1 VVLNTMNAP
10 FAEYALNADE
20 MARWEKLIAL
30 RNDVNAVLETARAAK
45 RIGKPLEAA
54 VALRPGDGEA
64 KALLDDLSGMD
75 LAMKMAEHAEKL
87 GVETVNAF
95 VQSLDLEGPVKKVIT
110 DEGTYEAKAVIIA
123 SGATHSKL
131 GAQGENQYAGM
142 GVSYC
147 ATCDG
152 AFYRGKDVLVVGGG
166 DVAVEDAIFLAR
178 GCNKV
183 YVVHRRDELRAAKVL
198 QESLLALPNVEMV
211 WNSNLKSITGGMKVE
226 NATVVNKFDQSER
239 TIPVAGVFIAV
250 GITPRSEFA
259 RNHVSMDEK
268 GYIIADETGTTSV
281 PGVFAAGDVR
291 TKQLRQVV
299 TAVADGANAATAV
312 SDFIKN

>member
-1 VVLNTMNAP
+1 MYDLIIIGAGPAGLSAAIYASRARLSAVVIEQN
-10 FAEYALNADE
+10 F
-20 MARWEKLIAL
+20 
-30 RNDVNAVLETARAAK
+30 VNGGQIIDTYE
-45 RIGKPLEAA
+45 IDNY
-54 VALRPGDGEA
+54 PGLPGI
-64 KALLDDLSGMD
+64 SGMD
-75 LAMKMAEHAEKL
+75 LAAKMAEHAEKL
-87 GVETVNAF
+87 GVETVYGF
-95 VQSLDLEGPVKKVIT
+95 VQNLDLKKKKKKVET

-131 GAQGENQYAGM
+131 GAQGENQFAGM

-183 YVVHRRDELRAAKVL
+183 YVVHRRDELRAAKIL
-198 QESLLALPNVEMV
+198 QESLLSLPNVEMV
-211 WNSNLKSITGGMKVE
+211 WNSNLRSVNGGMKVE
-226 NATVVNKFDQSER
+226 SATVVNKLDQSER
-239 TIPVAGVFIAV
+239 TIPVSGVFIAV

-268 GYIIADETGTTSV
+268 GYIIADETGATSV

-299 TAVADGANAATAV
+299 TAVADGANAVTSAEKYLLT
-312 SDFIKN
+312 I

>member
-1 VVLNTMNAP
+1 MYDLIIIGAGPAGLSAAIYASRARLSAVVIEQN
-10 FAEYALNADE
+10 F
-20 MARWEKLIAL
+20 
-30 RNDVNAVLETARAAK
+30 VNGGQIIDTYE
-45 RIGKPLEAA
+45 IDNY
-54 VALRPGDGEA
+54 PGLPGI
-64 KALLDDLSGMD
+64 SGMD
-75 LAMKMAEHAEKL
+75 LAAKMAEHAEKL
-87 GVETVNAF
+87 GVETVYGF
-95 VQSLDLEGPVKKVIT
+95 VQNLDLTGPVKKVET

-131 GAQGENQYAGM
+131 GAQGENQFAGM

-183 YVVHRRDELRAAKVL
+183 YVVHRRDELRAAKIL
-198 QESLLALPNVEMV
+198 QESLLSLPNVEMV
-211 WNSNLKSITGGMKVE
+211 WNSNLRSVNGGMKVE
-226 NATVVNKFDQSER
+226 SATVVNKLDQSER
-239 TIPVAGVFIAV
+239 TIPVSGVFIAV

-259 RNHVSMDEK
+259 HNHVSMDEK
-268 GYIIADETGTTSV
+268 GYIIADETGATSV

-299 TAVADGANAATAV
+299 TAVADGANAVTSAEKYLLT
-312 SDFIKN
+312 I

>member
-1 VVLNTMNAP
+1 MYDLIIIGAGPAGLSAAIYASRARLSAVVIEQN
-10 FAEYALNADE
+10 F
-20 MARWEKLIAL
+20 
-30 RNDVNAVLETARAAK
+30 VNGGQIIDTYE
-45 RIGKPLEAA
+45 IDNY
-54 VALRPGDGEA
+54 PGLPGI
-64 KALLDDLSGMD
+64 SGMD
-75 LAMKMAEHAEKL
+75 LAAKMAEHAEKL
-87 GVETVNAF
+87 GVETVYGF
-95 VQSLDLEGPVKKVIT
+95 VQNLDLTGPVKKVET

-131 GAQGENQYAGM
+131 GAQGENQFAGM

-166 DVAVEDAIFLAR
+166 DVAVEAAIFLAR

-183 YVVHRRDELRAAKVL
+183 YVVHRRDELRAAKIL
-198 QESLLALPNVEMV
+198 QESLLSLPNVEMV
-211 WNSNLKSITGGMKVE
+211 WNSNLRSVNGGMKVE
-226 NATVVNKFDQSER
+226 SATVVNKLDQSER
-239 TIPVAGVFIAV
+239 TIPVSGVFIAV

-268 GYIIADETGTTSV
+268 GYIIADETGATSV

-299 TAVADGANAATAV
+299 TAVADGANAVTSAEKYLLT
-312 SDFIKN
+312 I

>member
-1 VVLNTMNAP
+1 MYDLIIIGAGP
-10 FAEYALNADE
+10 AGLAAAIYASRARLNAIVIE
-20 MARWEKLIAL
+20 Q
-30 RNDVNAVLETARAAK
+30 NYVNGGQIIDTYE
-45 RIGKPLEAA
+45 IDNY
-54 VALRPGDGEA
+54 PGMPG
-64 KALLDDLSGMD
+64 LSGMD

-87 GVETVNAF
+87 GVETVNGF

-110 DEGTYEAKAVIIA
+110 DEDTYEAKAVIIA

-198 QESLLALPNVEMV
+198 QENLLALPNVEMV

-239 TIPVAGVFIAV
+239 TIPVSGVFIAV

-259 RNHVSMDEK
+259 RNHVDMDEK
-268 GYIIADETGTTSV
+268 GYIVADETGATSV

-299 TAVADGANAATAV
+299 TAVADGANAVTSV
-312 SDFIKN
+312 EKYLLTL

>member
-1 VVLNTMNAP
+1 MYDLIIIGAGP
-10 FAEYALNADE
+10 AGLSAAIYASRARLNAIVIE
-20 MARWEKLIAL
+20 Q
-30 RNDVNAVLETARAAK
+30 NYVNGGQIIDTYE
-45 RIGKPLEAA
+45 IDNY
-54 VALRPGDGEA
+54 PGLPG
-64 KALLDDLSGMD
+64 LSGMD

-95 VQSLDLEGPVKKVIT
+95 VQSLDLNGPVKKVIT

-131 GAQGENQYAGM
+131 GAQGENQYAGI

-198 QESLLALPNVEMV
+198 QESLLSLPNVEMV

-226 NATVVNKFDQSER
+226 NATVVNKLDQTER
-239 TIPVAGVFIAV
+239 TIPVSGVFIAV

-259 RNHVSMDEK
+259 RNHVDMDEK
-268 GYIIADETGTTSV
+268 GYIVANETGATSV

-299 TAVADGANAATAV
+299 TAVADGANAVTSV
-312 SDFIKN
+312 EKYLLTL

>member
-1 VVLNTMNAP
+1 MYDLIIIGAGP
-10 FAEYALNADE
+10 AGLSAAIYASRARLNAIVIE
-20 MARWEKLIAL
+20 Q
-30 RNDVNAVLETARAAK
+30 NYVNGGQIIDTYE
-45 RIGKPLEAA
+45 IDNY
-54 VALRPGDGEA
+54 PGLPG
-64 KALLDDLSGMD
+64 LSGMD

-95 VQSLDLEGPVKKVIT
+95 VQSLDLNGPVKKVIT
-110 DEGTYEAKAVIIA
+110 DEGTYEARAVIIA

-198 QESLLALPNVEMV
+198 QESLLSLPNVEMV

-226 NATVVNKFDQSER
+226 NATVVNKLDQSER
-239 TIPVAGVFIAV
+239 TIPVSGVFIAV

-259 RNHVSMDEK
+259 RNHVDMDEK
-268 GYIIADETGTTSV
+268 GYIVANETGATSV

-299 TAVADGANAATAV
+299 TAVADGANAVTSV
-312 SDFIKN
+312 EKYLLTL